1 MIPQSSYRAKDTR
14 MLQFRGPSDYAPPP
28 VVTSWVDPRTGEP
41 SDGPCAPLHADG
53 MAGVERGEHG
63 NPVKGNFGGCS
74 PRKMTEARNRGRKEG
89 RNKIPVEVN
98 GVLYQS
104 QREASRAMRLS
115 DSAVSEIRRRLKP
128 KRGEVVKWQGYEIRW
143 PE

>member
-1 MIPQSSYRAKDTR
+1 MIPQSSYRAKDTKI
-14 MLQFRGPSDYAPPP
+14 LQFRGTSDYTPPP
-28 VVTSWVDPRTGEP
+28 VVTSWIDPRTGEP
-41 SDGPCAPLHADG
+41 SDGPCVPLHADG
-53 MAGVERGEHG
+53 MAGVERDELGK
-63 NPVKGNFGGCS
+63 PVKGNFGGCS
-74 PRKMTEARNRGRKEG
+74 PRKMEDARNRGRKEG

-128 KRGEVVKWQGYEIRW
+128 KRGETVKWQGFEIRW

>member
-1 MIPQSSYRAKDTR
+1 MIPQSSYRAKDTKI
-14 MLQFRGPSDYAPPP
+14 LQFRCPSDYASPP
-28 VVTSWVDPRTGEP
+28 VVTSWIDPRTGEP

-53 MAGVERGEHG
+53 MAGVERDELG
-63 NPVKGNFGGCS
+63 NPVKGNFGARS
-74 PRKMTEARNRGRKEG
+74 RRKMANARNRGRKNG

-104 QREASRAMRLS
+104 QSEASRAMQLS
-115 DSAVSEIRRRLKP
+115 DSAVSQIRRRLKP
-128 KRGEVVKWQGYEIRW
+128 KRGETVKVDGFEIRW

>member
-1 MIPQSSYRAKDTR
+1 MIPQSSYRAKDTK
-14 MLQFRGPSDYAPPP
+14 MLQFRGTSDYAPPP

-53 MAGVERGEHG
+53 MAGVERDEQG

-74 PRKMTEARNRGRKEG
+74 PRKMADARNRGRKEE

-115 DSAVSEIRRRLKP
+115 DSAVSEIRRRMNP

>member
-1 MIPQSSYRAKDTR
+1 MTHI
-14 MLQFRGPSDYAPPP
+14 SDYRMSGTVAVLEPFDGGRKLPPIEI
-28 VVTSWVDPRTGEP
+28 SYFDPRTGEP
-41 SDGPCAPLHADG
+41 SDGPCDPLHADG
-53 MAGVERGEHG
+53 MAGVERDEQG
-63 NPVKGNFGGCS
+63 NPVKGNFGACS
-74 PRKMTEARNRGRKEG
+74 QRKMADARNRGRNEG

>member
-1 MIPQSSYRAKDTR
+1 MTHS
-14 MLQFRGPSDYAPPP
+14 SDYRMSGTAAVLEPFEGGRKLPPIE
-28 VVTSWVDPRTGEP
+28 TNYFDPRTGEP
-41 SDGPCAPLHADG
+41 SDKPCQPLHADG
-53 MAGVERGEHG
+53 MAGVERDELG
-63 NPVKGNFGGCS
+63 NPVKGNFGGRS
-74 PRKMTEARNRGRKEG
+74 HRKMADARNRGRKEG

-98 GVLYQS
+98 GVLYPS

-128 KRGEVVKWQGYEIRW
+128 RRGETVKVDGFEIRW

>member
-1 MIPQSSYRAKDTR
+1 MREIETVCPAGMFPVRAHEHDAGADLR
-14 MLQFRGPSDYAPPP
+14 AARG
-28 VVTSWVDPRTGEP
+28 
-41 SDGPCAPLHADG
+41 
-53 MAGVERGEHG
+53 
-63 NPVKGNFGGCS
+63 VKF
-74 PRKMTEARNRGRKEG
+74 MHRGRKEG

-128 KRGEVVKWQGYEIRW
+128 ERGETVKVDGFEIRW